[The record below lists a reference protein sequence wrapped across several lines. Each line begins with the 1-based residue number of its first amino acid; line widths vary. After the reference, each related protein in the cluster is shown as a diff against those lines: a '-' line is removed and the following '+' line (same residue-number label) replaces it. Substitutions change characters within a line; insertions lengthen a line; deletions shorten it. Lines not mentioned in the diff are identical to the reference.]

1 MKHCSARSLSLAV
14 GLALLL
20 LIAAA
25 CTGSELIPLELR
37 HRVLTRKH
45 ETLSEDQTATLVV
58 AGYSHNCIITANG
71 GVKCWGGNGN
81 GQLGNG
87 TNGDRDRPVEVIG
100 LAAGSGVTALATG
113 DSHTCAVTAG
123 GGVKCWGSNSS
134 GQLGDGTLTD
144 RSAPVQVTGLPSGS
158 GVTALAAG
166 GAHTCALTPGGG
178 VKCWGANGSGQLGDG
193 TLTDRTTPVQVI
205 GPPSGSGVT
214 ALAAG
219 GAHTCALTPG
229 GGVKC
234 WGANGSGQ
242 LGDWTFIEKSAPA
255 EVSGLP
261 TGSGVLALAAGGAH
275 TCVVTAGGGVVCWGL
290 NRSGQL
296 GNGTNANSSTL
307 VGVSGIPAGSEVK
320 ALAAGLYH
328 TCALTARGTVKCW
341 GSGGLG
347 QLGNGPRADNN
358 TPEGVSMFPPG
369 SGVAG
374 LAAGGDHTCALT
386 AGGSVKC
393 WGG

>member
-178 VKCWGANGSGQLGDG
+178 VKCWGANGSGQLGD
-193 TLTDRTTPVQVI
+193 
-205 GPPSGSGVT
+205 
-214 ALAAG
+214 
-219 GAHTCALTPG
+219 
-229 GGVKC
+229 
-234 WGANGSGQ
+234 
-242 LGDWTFIEKSAPA
+242 WTFIEKSAPA